1 MLSYSKCLLCLL
13 AISTVDSVEI
23 YSNYPDLKALEQYYH
38 YQIINGEKV
47 ELQVYYECLCPD
59 CISFHLGP
67 LDDVYNKIGSYI
79 NLKLYPYGN
88 AKRTEENGKTV
99 ITCQHGPAEC
109 YGNKLHA
116 CAIDILKDISKSE
129 YYNSCMMNGTWG
141 GRGSTDMDATNC
153 GQTMGIDSKP
163 IIACA
168 QSKRGEDLL
177 EYYGQETDRLINK
190 QYVPW
195 VLINGELFDTENDL
209 MKKICE
215 TLSNSP
221 PPCAEISD

>member
-1 MLSYSKCLLCLL
+1 MLSYKCLFCLL
-13 AISTVDSVEI
+13 AISIVDSIEI
-23 YSNYPDLKALEQYYH
+23 LSNYPDLKNLEQYYH
-38 YQIINGEKV
+38 YQTINGDKV
-47 ELQVYYECLCPD
+47 KLQVYYECLCPD
-59 CISFHLGP
+59 CIAFHLGP
-67 LDDVYNKIGSYI
+67 LDDVYRKIGSYI
-79 NLKLYPYGN
+79 DLKLYPYGN
-88 AKRTEENGKTV
+88 AKKSEKNGKTV

-116 CAIDILKDISKSE
+116 CAIEILNDISKAE
-129 YYNSCMMNGTWG
+129 FYNSCMMNGTWG

-153 GQTMGIDSKP
+153 GKSMGIDSKA

-168 QSKRGEDLL
+168 KSSRGEDLL
-177 EYYGQETDRLINK
+177 EYYGQETDKLVDK

-195 VLINGELFDTENDL
+195 VLINGEFFDSNGDL

-221 PPCAEISD
+221 PPCAELSE